1 MPASPLAV
9 ALAVIAIAI
18 PVITIAYTAI
28 TCRKN
33 GASR

>member
-1 MPASPLAV
+1 MPTSPLAV

-18 PVITIAYTAI
+18 PVITIVYTAI

>member
-33 GASR
+33 GDSR

>member
-1 MPASPLAV
+1 MPTSPLAV

>member
-9 ALAVIAIAI
+9 ALAVIAIVI

-28 TCRKN
+28 TCRQN